1 MQIDDHPE
9 PHIHSQSLICVVLSL
24 SSDWSLCMKSP
35 FIQIGET
42 NENYKRKTSSSY
54 SNSIKR

>member
-9 PHIHSQSLICVVLSL
+9 PHIHSQSLICVGLSL
-24 SSDWSLCMKSP
+24 ESDWSLCMKLP

-42 NENYKRKTSSSY
+42 DENYKRKISSSY
-54 SNSIKR
+54 SNPI